1 MAITIDGKIYRNLQE
16 QVEENT
22 KHISTLSIRVDGIA
36 ENYATKVYVD
46 NSHTAYITDSLTD
59 SNIDKILTAGSVVI
73 TREQL
78 ILNPTQ
84 LLKPTNLSIIQNSQN
99 LFINKGE

>member
-1 MAITIDGKIYRNLQE
+1 MAITIDGRIYRNLQE

-22 KHISTLSIRVDGIA
+22 KRISKLSIRVDGIVD
-36 ENYATKVYVD
+36 NYATKVYVD

-59 SNIDKILTAGSVVI
+59 NNIDKVLTAGSVVI

-78 ILNPTQ
+78 ILNPTH
-84 LLKPTNLSIIQNSQN
+84 LLKPTNLSIIQNATD
-99 LFINKGE
+99 LFKGD

>member
-1 MAITIDGKIYRNLQE
+1 MAISIDGRIYRNLQE

-22 KHISTLSIRVDGIA
+22 KHICKLSIRLDAVVD
-36 ENYATKVYVD
+36 NYATKVYVD

-59 SNIDKILTAGSVVI
+59 NNIDKVLTAGSVVI

-84 LLKPTNLSIIQNSQN
+84 LLKPTNLSIIQDATN
-99 LFINKGE
+99 LFREGD